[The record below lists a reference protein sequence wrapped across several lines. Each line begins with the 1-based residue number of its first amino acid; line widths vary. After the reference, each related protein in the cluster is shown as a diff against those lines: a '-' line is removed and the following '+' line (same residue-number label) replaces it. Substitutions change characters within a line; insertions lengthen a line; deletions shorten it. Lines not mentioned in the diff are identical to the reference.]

1 MIKRL
6 VWFAT
11 GLATGAGAVMVLGRR
26 LRRRVV
32 ALTPVRVAERG
43 VQRLRAVATN
53 TRAAVREGVDGMRER
68 ELELRSRLDDRVSS
82 TSKMPKDAPRA
93 VDSKV
98 VVLRDAVRSSR
109 GR

>member
-11 GLATGAGAVMVLGRR
+11 GLATGAGAVVVLGKR
-26 LRRRVV
+26 LRRRVA

-43 VQRLRAVATN
+43 VQRVRSVATN
-53 TRAAVREGVDGMRER
+53 AREAVRDGLDGMRER
-68 ELELRSRLDDRVSS
+68 EQELRSRLDDRISS
-82 TSKMPKDAPRA
+82 NSKIPKDARRPNE
-93 VDSKV
+93 SKV
-98 VVLRDAVRSSR
+98 IVLRDAARSTR

>member
-11 GLATGAGAVMVLGRR
+11 GLATGAGTVVVLGRR
-26 LRRRVV
+26 VRRRVA

-43 VQRLRAVATN
+43 AQRLRAVAAN
-53 TRAAVREGVDGMRER
+53 AREAVREGVDGMRER
-68 ELELRSRLDDRVSS
+68 EHELRARLDDRVSS
-82 TSKMPKDAPRA
+82 SSKIPKEAPRA
-93 VDSKV
+93 NDSKV
-98 VVLRDAVRSSR
+98 VVLRDAARSSR

>member
-32 ALTPVRVAERG
+32 ALTPVRVAERV
-43 VQRLRAVATN
+43 VQRLRAVVTN

-68 ELELRSRLDDRVSS
+68 ELELRSRLDDRVSG